1 MRVLISTTQDKFFLS
16 HILERALYFQKKGCI
31 VGVAVE
37 KTSQALQDQIT
48 SHGFEFYDTKIERQS
63 INPFTEIAS
72 IFRIL
77 KIQNKF
83 QPDVLYNLGAKAIF
97 YGTFVSKLRGNV
109 RFIVNA
115 PIGLGYVYASKTL
128 KAKLLRPVVS
138 FFYGMFLN
146 PKNSNV
152 IVENLDDINFFI
164 KKGYLRAR
172 SAYCILGAGVD
183 TSKFSPLPFSSRNKV
198 CTVVFAARLIRE
210 KGIDDFVKVAEML
223 YKKKVP
229 VRMQVVGEPDYGN
242 PSSLSQQE
250 FEKIKNNPAVECL
263 GFVKEMDTVY
273 KKAHICCLPSFY
285 REGLPRVLVEATS
298 CGLAILTTNT
308 IGCKESIRE
317 NNGFLV
323 QPHDVEKMSQLIEYL
338 VNNSLELKMM
348 CQSSRKV
355 AVSYFD
361 SDIICQ
367 RTYRIIEKMEE
378 IS

>member
-1 MRVLISTTQDKFFLS
+1 MRVLIFTTQDRFFLS
-16 HILERALYFQKKGCI
+16 HVLERALYFQKQGCI

-37 KTSQALQDQIT
+37 KTSQELQDQIT
-48 SHGFEFYDTKIERQS
+48 SYGFEFYDTKIERQS
-63 INPFTEIAS
+63 INPFTQVAS
-72 IFRIL
+72 IFRVF

-83 QPDVLYNLGAKAIF
+83 HPDVLYNLGAKAIF
-97 YGTFVSKLRGNV
+97 YGTFVSKLRGDIK
-109 RFIVNA
+109 FIVNA
-115 PIGLGYVYASKTL
+115 PIGLGYVYASKTF
-128 KAKLLRPVVS
+128 KARLLRPIVS
-138 FFYGMFLN
+138 FLYGLFLN

-164 KKGYLRAR
+164 KKGYLRAQN
-172 SAYCILGAGVD
+172 AYCILGAGVN
-183 TSKFSPLPFSSRNKV
+183 TSKFSPLSFSSRNKV

-210 KGIDDFVKVAEML
+210 KGIDDFVKVANIL
-223 YKKKVP
+223 YKKKVS
-229 VRMQVVGEPDYGN
+229 VRMQIVGEPDYGN

-263 GFVKEMDTVY
+263 GFVKEMDTIY
-273 KKAHICCLPSFY
+273 RKAHICCLPSFY

-323 QPHDVEKMSQLIEYL
+323 QPHDIERMSHLIEYL
-338 VNNSLELKMM
+338 VKNPSELNSM
-348 CQSSRKV
+348 CQNSRKV
-355 AVSYFD
+355 ALSYFD
-361 SDIICQ
+361 SDIICE
-367 RTYRIIEKMEE
+367 RTYRIIAKMEG